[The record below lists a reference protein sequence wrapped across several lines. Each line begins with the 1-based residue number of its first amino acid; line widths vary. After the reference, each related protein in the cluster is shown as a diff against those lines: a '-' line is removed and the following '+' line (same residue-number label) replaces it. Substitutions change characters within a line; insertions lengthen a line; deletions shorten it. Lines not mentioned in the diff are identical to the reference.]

1 MTNFPVLGCFFPTF
15 WWFSWHLTPD
25 GDVDGGKIRNH
36 VDERDG
42 RCSFGQKK
50 RILFSAGF
58 SNMILDHSE
67 CVIFGIF
74 HLH

>member
-1 MTNFPVLGCFFPTF
+1 MSLGEGHDKFPSLGLFFPTF

-50 RILFSAGF
+50 KTDFVFSWVQQHDF
-58 SNMILDHSE
+58 RP
-67 CVIFGIF
+67 F
-74 HLH
+74 